1 MTSTQKIWDKLISS
15 GMTKAGAAGLMGNL
29 EAESA
34 LNPENLQNSYEKS
47 LGYTDESYTKAVDTG
62 TYANFAKDCAGYGL
76 AQWTYGARKQA
87 LFAYARACGKSIG
100 DLDMQIDFLL
110 KELSESYPTVLKI
123 LKTTDDVKTASDC
136 VMCQYERPADTSTT
150 AKAYRATLGQKYY
163 DMFASRTVTGTAT
176 KSISEIAQE
185 VLAGLWG
192 DGSERKEK
200 LICAGYDYNAVQSE
214 VNKILNQESCTA
226 TEQRKY
232 FSISIDGKTYSG
244 ILEEQR

>member
-1 MTSTQKIWDKLISS
+1 MTSTQKIWDKLISA

-29 EAESA
+29 DAESA
-34 LNPENLQNSYEKS
+34 LNPKNLQNTYEKS
-47 LGYTDESYTKAVDTG
+47 LGYTDESYTKAVDNG
-62 TYANFAKDCAGYGL
+62 TYANFVKDCAGYGL
-76 AQWTYGARKQA
+76 AQWTYWARKQA
-87 LFAYARACGKSIG
+87 LLSYAQVCGKSIG
-100 DLDMQIDFLL
+100 DLDMQLDFLL
-110 KELSESYPTVLKI
+110 KELSESYPAVLKT

-150 AKAYRATLGQKYY
+150 AKSKRAALGLKYY
-163 DMFASRTVTGTAT
+163 NMFAGRTAPT
-176 KSISEIAQE
+176 KSIPEIAQE

-192 DGSERKEK
+192 DGFERREK